1 MLEKIADYVVGDG
14 VEVIY
19 DGPRAYYD
27 ERLYPLFCRFELV
40 LRRLLLAA
48 TRVNPSAKG
57 ASAFRDQ
64 LDRLTPGSVFTF
76 LFSSQDFNK

>member
-1 MLEKIADYVVGDG
+1 MLSGDG

-27 ERLYPLFCRFELV
+27 GRLYPLFCRFELV

-48 TRVNPSAKG
+48 ARVNPSAKG
-57 ASAFRDQ
+57 ASALKDAVLAGDVHFYFRAA
-64 LDRLTPGSVFTF
+64 
-76 LFSSQDFNK
+76 